1 MIHYI
6 ADACLLF
13 PQACIVI
20 SEFGWHTDYYRA
32 HPVGS
37 SATECITVLDDIAL
51 AALSLTFCGNPCPS
65 L

>member
-32 HPVGS
+32 HLAVF
-37 SATECITVLDDIAL
+37 SAAECITVLDDIAL
-51 AALSLTFCGNPCPS
+51 VALSLTFGGFHSPS